1 MSLVIAELESAG
13 DLVAAQVKAGLN
25 RDDVVQKLFTSISSM
40 LSKIKGL
47 TAKDKLLLTDKICA
61 GPWSEKQ
68 IKKLADMFTDDA
80 VQLVSKVNKN
90 RKNQE
95 CMFFENMIDQDT
107 FDTDFLETRHITE
120 YMRTMNHDVT

>member
-1 MSLVIAELESAG
+1 MPKKDTINMSLVTAELEGAG

-40 LSKIKGL
+40 LSKITSL
-47 TAKDKLLLTDKICA
+47 TAKDKLLLTRKVCE
-61 GPWSEKQ
+61 GPWSEEQ
-68 IKKLADMFTDDA
+68 IKELADMFTDDD

-95 CMFFENMIDQDT
+95 CMFFENMIDQDSWARLRHKGT
-107 FDTDFLETRHITE
+107 GNPTR
-120 YMRTMNHDVT
+120 